1 MMNMA
6 GPLVYLNGQYVDYAE
21 ARVPVE
27 DRGLQFADGV
37 YEVVRYYGGRPF
49 RMEQHLTRLV
59 RSAAGLELELPPLG
73 EIEQALNELIRRQG
87 LSEATVYLQITRGA
101 APRQHGLISGLTP
114 TVIAIARPASSPRP
128 RPALK
133 VITVSD
139 DRWARC
145 YLKTTALL
153 PNAMA
158 RERARRLGCDDA
170 VFVRDG
176 FLMEASSSNVFVARQ
191 GKLMT
196 PPLTNYI
203 LAGVTRGAIL
213 DLATQVGIRVSEEPI
228 SADLIFQAEEVFVSG
243 TNAELGP
250 VIEVDGRQIGTGQPG
265 PIFEKVLA
273 AFDVATGYRQPVS
286 AGSA

>member
-73 EIEQALNELIRRQG
+73 EIEQAMNELIRRQG

-114 TVIAIARPASSPRP
+114 TVIAIARPASDP
-128 RPALK
+128 
-133 VITVSD
+133 VVT
-139 DRWARC
+139 ARNASAEAYWC
-145 YLKTTALL
+145 TARGTRSAATA
-153 PNAMA
+153 P
-158 RERARRLGCDDA
+158 
-170 VFVRDG
+170 
-176 FLMEASSSNVFVARQ
+176 
-191 GKLMT
+191 T
-196 PPLTNYI
+196 P
-203 LAGVTRGAIL
+203 
-213 DLATQVGIRVSEEPI
+213 
-228 SADLIFQAEEVFVSG
+228 
-243 TNAELGP
+243 
-250 VIEVDGRQIGTGQPG
+250 
-265 PIFEKVLA
+265 
-273 AFDVATGYRQPVS
+273 ATGP
-286 AGSA
+286 